1 MRELTE
7 NKGLVYEFGRFV
19 LYPHERVL
27 FVDGNPVHLADKVF
41 DTLLVLIQNNGKLL
55 TKGEMMASIWEE
67 SFVEEGNLA
76 KNVSRLR
83 KILNTG
89 DTQMIETMP
98 RRGYRFRADVREK
111 VGDPEMIVHRHLQV
125 RITQTITDSGES
137 ETFTSGTSTN
147 ENGGEASVR
156 YQGRDIGGSTDGD
169 RVVPRALETLPRTS
183 RKTFPIRAGIT
194 LFAIAASAL
203 VYYLYISG
211 DRVETGGTINLTR
224 NVAEDNMPAWSPDG
238 TKIAFISNRDG
249 AEEIYVMSAKGGNVT
264 RLTHTAAVEYTATWS
279 PDGSKIIFDSDRDGN
294 RELYAMNA
302 DGSNQTRL
310 TFDPSSDAGLVSFSS
325 DGEQFVFA
333 RSSSSERS
341 TSYRYDIFVMNA
353 DGGGEKQLTRNPRF
367 DAEPVW
373 SPDGKSIQF
382 ISDRDNNF
390 EIYSINLDGSGE
402 TNISQNPANDYFI
415 AWTPDGKRLICMGDS
430 EKPEFNQIY
439 LMNPDGSGRRQVTSF
454 TDKIVRV
461 AYSPSAQKFAFVS
474 RRDGNYEI
482 YLTDT
487 KALFNE

>member
-1 MRELTE
+1 MREVPE
-7 NKGLVYEFGRFV
+7 NKGLIYEFGRFV

-27 FVDGNPVHLADKVF
+27 LDEGEPVHLADKVF

-55 TKGEMMASIWEE
+55 TKSEMMASIWEE

-83 KILNTG
+83 KILNTE
-89 DTQMIETMP
+89 DAQMIETLP
-98 RRGYRFRADVREK
+98 RRGYRFRADVRQMD
-111 VGDPEMIVHRHLQV
+111 GDPEILVHRRLQI
-125 RITQTITDSGES
+125 RITQTVTDSGEP
-137 ETFTSGTSTN
+137 ETLTGGTSVNAIGSGTDL
-147 ENGGEASVR
+147 
-156 YQGRDIGGSTDGD
+156 GRVAPNA
-169 RVVPRALETLPRTS
+169 RETLPLHS
-183 RKTFPIRAGIT
+183 RKKFLTRHGIVGGIT

-203 VYYLYISG
+203 VYYLFIYG
-211 DRVETGGTINLTR
+211 NRVETGGTINLTR

-249 AEEIYVMSAKGGNVT
+249 AEEIYVMNSNGGNVT
-264 RLTHTAAVEYTATWS
+264 RLTHTPAVEYTATWS

-302 DGSNQTRL
+302 NGSNQTRL
-310 TFDPSSDAGLVSFSS
+310 TFDPSSDAGLVSFSP
-325 DGEQFVFA
+325 DGGKFVFA

-353 DGGGEKQLTRNPRF
+353 DGGGERQLTKNPKF

-373 SPDGKSIQF
+373 SPDGKTILF
-382 ISDRDNNF
+382 LSDRDDNF
-390 EIYSINLDGSGE
+390 EIYSVNPDGSGE
-402 TNISQNPANDYFI
+402 TNVSQNPANDYFI

-430 EKPEFNQIY
+430 ERPEFNQIY
-439 LMNPDGSGRRQVTSF
+439 LMNPDGSGRRQITSF

-474 RRDGNYEI
+474 RREGNYEV
-482 YLTDT
+482 YLMDT
-487 KALFNE
+487 KALFNH